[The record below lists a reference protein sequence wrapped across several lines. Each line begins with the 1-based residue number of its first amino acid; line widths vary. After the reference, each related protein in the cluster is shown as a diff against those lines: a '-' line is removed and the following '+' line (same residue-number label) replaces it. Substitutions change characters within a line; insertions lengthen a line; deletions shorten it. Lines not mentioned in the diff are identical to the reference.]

1 MPETPGN
8 RSPARTTPQH
18 RELDGFAPDSFQPAR
33 AARARRATSRRDKS
47 FSQMRLLQAALV
59 AATVLAACD
68 DRTAPVSLDEET
80 PVKVGFL
87 VSGVRTF
94 SNGAMIAVDE
104 VNGRGGLLGRSVE
117 LIGRM
122 GLAEAAEAVD
132 TAEAM
137 ILGDEVVALI
147 GPNRSAH
154 AIMVGAV
161 AQRHGVPMVTTA
173 ATNPGVTA
181 AGDLV
186 FMAAFTDQF
195 QGRVMADFAF
205 EMLGTTTAAVLTE
218 RGNVYSEGI
227 GDFFVAHF
235 RSLGGT
241 IVADESYERGQ
252 TDFTMQLTEIA
263 ASAPAALFLPGSD
276 EEVALLTAQA
286 RALPLRDADGE
297 PTVFLGGR
305 CVGQPGAAG
314 TRGSRRGWQ
323 LLQHSLLAGH
333 RRAGRTRIRRYLS
346 YAVRDRPRGR
356 RRGELRCGP
365 AVSGGRRPGGQSRCG
380 CRPAGIAGYRTVCR
394 GDIYLTLQ
402 RSSPSDQER
411 GHHDHR

>member
-1 MPETPGN
+1 M
-8 RSPARTTPQH
+8 RS
-18 RELDGFAPDSFQPAR
+18 
-33 AARARRATSRRDKS
+33 
-47 FSQMRLLQAALV
+47 LQAAFV
-59 AATVLAACD
+59 AAIVLAACEDGTALVSVD
-68 DRTAPVSLDEET
+68 DAT

-87 VSGVRTF
+87 VSGVRTYA
-94 SNGAMIAVDE
+94 NGAMIAVDE

-117 LIGRM
+117 LIVRM
-122 GLAEAAEAVD
+122 GLEEASAAVDAAEAL
-132 TAEAM
+132 

-154 AIMVGAV
+154 AIGVGAV

-195 QGRVMADFAF
+195 QGRIMADFAF
-205 EMLGTTTAAVLTE
+205 ATLGAMTAAVLTE

-276 EEVALLTAQA
+276 EEVAVLTAQA
-286 RALPLRDADGE
+286 RALPLHDAGGE
-297 PTVFLGGR
+297 PTVFLGADAWDN
-305 CVGQPGAAG
+305 PALLENEEAAVDG
-314 TRGSRRGWQ
+314 SFFSTHFSPDTDEPTARAFVDIYRTRSGIDPTGGDAVSYDAVRLFLEAAARAGSLDADAVRRE
-323 LLQHSLLAGH
+323 LLATE
-333 RRAGRTRIRRYLS
+333 RYAGATYISHYNEARHPTKS
-346 YAVRDRPRGR
+346 AVIIT
-356 RRGELRCGP
+356 
-365 AVSGGRRPGGQSRCG
+365 
-380 CRPAGIAGYRTVCR
+380 IADGVKRFYQQV
-394 GDIYLTLQ
+394 D
-402 RSSPSDQER
+402 P
-411 GHHDHR
+411 

>member
-1 MPETPGN
+1 M
-8 RSPARTTPQH
+8 RS
-18 RELDGFAPDSFQPAR
+18 
-33 AARARRATSRRDKS
+33 
-47 FSQMRLLQAALV
+47 LQAAFV
-59 AATVLAACD
+59 AAIVLAGCD
-68 DRTAPVSLDEET
+68 ARTAPVSLDEET

-94 SNGAMIAVDE
+94 PNGAMIAVDE

-117 LIGRM
+117 LIVRM
-122 GLAEAAEAVD
+122 GLEEAAEAVD

-173 ATNPGVTA
+173 ATNPGVTT

-205 EMLGTTTAAVLTE
+205 ETLGTMTAAVLTE

-235 RSLGGT
+235 LSLGGT

-297 PTVFLGGR
+297 PTVFLGAD
-305 CVGQPGAAG
+305 VWDNPALLEHEEAAVDG
-314 TRGSRRGWQ
+314 SFFSTHFSPDTDEPAARAFVDTYRTRYGIDPAGGDAVSYDAVRLFLEAAARAGSLDADAVRRE
-323 LLQHSLLAGH
+323 LLATE
-333 RRAGRTRIRRYLS
+333 RYAGATYISHYNEVRHPTKS
-346 YAVRDRPRGR
+346 AVIMT
-356 RRGELRCGP
+356 
-365 AVSGGRRPGGQSRCG
+365 
-380 CRPAGIAGYRTVCR
+380 IADGVKRFYQQV
-394 GDIYLTLQ
+394 D
-402 RSSPSDQER
+402 P
-411 GHHDHR
+411 

>member
-1 MPETPGN
+1 
-8 RSPARTTPQH
+8 
-18 RELDGFAPDSFQPAR
+18 
-33 AARARRATSRRDKS
+33 
-47 FSQMRLLQAALV
+47 MRLLQAALV

-94 SNGAMIAVDE
+94 PNGAMIAVDE
-104 VNGRGGLLGRSVE
+104 VNGRGGLLGRSVK
-117 LIGRM
+117 LIVRM
-122 GLAEAAEAVD
+122 GLEEAAEAVD

-137 ILGDEVVALI
+137 IHGDEVVALI

-161 AQRHGVPMVTTA
+161 AQRHGIPMVTTA

-276 EEVALLTAQA
+276 EEVALLTAHA

-297 PTVFLGGR
+297 PTVFLGADVWDNPALLEHEEAAVDGSFFSTHFSPDTD
-305 CVGQPGAAG
+305 QPAARAFVDTYR
-314 TRGSRRGWQ
+314 TRYGIDPTGGDAVSYDAVRLFLEAAARAGSLDADAVRRE
-323 LLQHSLLAGH
+323 LLATA
-333 RRAGRTRIRRYLS
+333 RYAGATYISHYNEVRHPTKS
-346 YAVRDRPRGR
+346 AVIMT
-356 RRGELRCGP
+356 
-365 AVSGGRRPGGQSRCG
+365 
-380 CRPAGIAGYRTVCR
+380 IADGVKRFYQQVE
-394 GDIYLTLQ
+394 
-402 RSSPSDQER
+402 P
-411 GHHDHR
+411 